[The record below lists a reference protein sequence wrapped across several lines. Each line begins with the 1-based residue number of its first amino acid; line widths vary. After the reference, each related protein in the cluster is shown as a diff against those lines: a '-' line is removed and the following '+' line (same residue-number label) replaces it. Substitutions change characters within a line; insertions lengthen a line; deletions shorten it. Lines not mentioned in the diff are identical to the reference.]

1 MLPPRVASQPAIF
14 WSNLYHLLIFFLQH
28 SKQPSSASED
38 NDQESDEET
47 GSSKPPMVTTNFADW
62 CASYFA
68 QSVTKVIQLRQMWSC
83 LVEQRPLRVSLLHF
97 FLSWTFECGPGVASP
112 NSSSQPK
119 HVAARCFLGV
129 LFSFCLGDSISRLAQ
144 LYCKAVMRARIWRRK

>member
-1 MLPPRVASQPAIF
+1 
-14 WSNLYHLLIFFLQH
+14 
-28 SKQPSSASED
+28 
-38 NDQESDEET
+38 
-47 GSSKPPMVTTNFADW
+47 MVTTNFADW

-119 HVAARCFLGV
+119 HLAARCFWASSFPSALGFPFQGLPSCTV
-129 LFSFCLGDSISRLAQ
+129 RLSWGQGFDAANK
-144 LYCKAVMRARIWRRK
+144 LTNRLKNAVDEDVFVVGTRGTWSSKSPALRKRVEIWKKLKSTVGGG